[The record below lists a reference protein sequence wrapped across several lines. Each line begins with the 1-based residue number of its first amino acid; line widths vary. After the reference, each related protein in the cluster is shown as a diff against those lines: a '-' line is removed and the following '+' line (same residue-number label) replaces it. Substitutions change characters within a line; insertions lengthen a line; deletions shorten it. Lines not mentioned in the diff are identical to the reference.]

1 METKTHDT
9 DIVNSLSAQSTEI
22 IKKNKEH
29 IFLFAAV
36 LLAVIILFGVLSK
49 LNRQII
55 LWIINA
61 LMFGFGLWCIF
72 IYPIRQ
78 RVNKKNLT
86 ELVSAIV
93 SDVKE
98 IVHTTKNG
106 TWRTYFTT
114 YEFKFRGKTYKV
126 QSNEESEEKSIEGMD
141 TELLI
146 DPDEPTEIYEIG
158 KEKSRIKVM
167 KFVGVFFIVCGIFM
181 LLNNYG

>member
-9 DIVNSLSAQSTEI
+9 DIIKSFSAQSTEI
-22 IKKNKEH
+22 IKQKKEQ
-29 IFLFAAV
+29 IIWGAV
-36 LLAVIILFGVLSK
+36 VLVAVIILFGILSK

-55 LWIINA
+55 IWIINA
-61 LMFGFGLWCIF
+61 LLFGFGLWCIF

-78 RVNKKNLT
+78 RINKKKLT

-98 IVHTTKNG
+98 IVHTTKNE

-126 QSNEESEEKSIEGMD
+126 QSSEESEEKSLEGMD
-141 TELLI
+141 TQLLI

-158 KEKSRIKVM
+158 KEKSRIEVM
-167 KFVGVFFIVCGIFM
+167 KFVGLFFIVCGIFM
-181 LLNNYG
+181 LLNNFV